1 LLADSLESSFSTFGA
16 GLAAGYAAFLLAFA
30 SYLYFFGAL
39 TGCNFLII
47 GGSIGPLVVF
57 LVFFSTFCLIVG
69 TAGAVISFYETLI

>member
-16 GLAAGYAAFLLAFA
+16 GLAAGYTEFLLAFA

-47 GGSIGPLVVF
+47 GGSI
-57 LVFFSTFCLIVG
+57 
-69 TAGAVISFYETLI
+69 